1 MNSRIAVLRGVRGEP
16 HERLAALGGVA
27 AAVDDLAIIVTAGDG
42 SITAWNL
49 GAQCLFGY
57 HESEMMGRALSD
69 IEHAGAQPAD
79 FRAAMG
85 PSDET
90 RWIEH
95 DRCYRHKSGR
105 RIHCRS
111 RLMSLDEAG
120 DGTRAW
126 LVRDA
131 SSGAAG
137 RAGPTLADDRS
148 ARPEPVVVADR
159 GQDRCLAM
167 MSHELKQPLTA
178 LLLNLERLLERAA
191 EMDVHGA
198 QSLGTAMRDSVR
210 RQARIIDDLFDLSR
224 MRNGKLRLAPIT
236 VDLDQIV
243 RAAASDVALGAPDRE
258 LRVQVDTS
266 VRCRCMADPVRL
278 EQMLSNL
285 LNNAVKFTGS
295 GGRIEVRVASVEGF
309 ATVSVAD
316 DGCGISAEFL
326 PHVFRMF
333 GQERRADSP
342 DHSGMGIGL
351 ALVQELAEAHGG
363 KVGARSDGVGQG
375 AEFTIWLPL
384 PPSPAARCS

>member
-1 MNSRIAVLRGVRGEP
+1 MNSRIAVLRGVRGGP
-16 HERLAALGGVA
+16 HNRLAMLGRVA
-27 AAVDDLAIIVTAGDG
+27 AAVDDLAIIVAAGDG

-49 GAQCLFGY
+49 GAQRLFGY
-57 HESEMMGRALSD
+57 QESEMMGRALSD
-69 IEHAGAQPAD
+69 IEHAGTQAACS
-79 FRAAMG
+79 RATMC
-85 PSDET
+85 SLDEPG
-90 RWIEH
+90 WIEQH
-95 DRCYRHKSGR
+95 RCYRHKSGR
-105 RIHCRS
+105 RIYCRC

-137 RAGPTLADDRS
+137 RAAPGLADD
-148 ARPEPVVVADR
+148 RPEPVVVADPSP
-159 GQDRCLAM
+159 DHCLAM

-191 EMDVHGA
+191 EMDFHGA
-198 QSLGTAMRDSVR
+198 QSLGRTMRDSVR
-210 RQARIIDDLFDLSR
+210 RQARVIDDLFDLSR
-224 MRNGKLRLAPIT
+224 MRNGKLRLDPVMA
-236 VDLDQIV
+236 DLDQIV
-243 RAAASDVALGAPDRE
+243 RAVASDVALGAPDRK
-258 LRVQVDTS
+258 LRVEVDTS
-266 VRCRCMADPVRL
+266 FRYRCMADPVRL

-295 GGRIEVRVASVEGF
+295 GGRIEVRVASIEGF
-309 ATVSVAD
+309 AKVSVAD

-351 ALVQELAEAHGG
+351 ALVRELAEAHGG
-363 KVGARSDGVGQG
+363 KVEARSNGVGQG
-375 AEFTIWLPL
+375 AAFTIWLPL
-384 PPSPAARCS
+384 PPSPAARRG